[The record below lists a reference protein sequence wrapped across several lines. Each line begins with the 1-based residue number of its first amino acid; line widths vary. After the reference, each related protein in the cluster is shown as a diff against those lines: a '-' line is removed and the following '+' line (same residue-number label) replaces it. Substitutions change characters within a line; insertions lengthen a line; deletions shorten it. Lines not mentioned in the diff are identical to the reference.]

1 MTHLVDL
8 YLILPDEE
16 YPELVRDYP
25 ATFYDTHS
33 EFFGGEEGTGELRL
47 RLFDIM
53 TFLKKQGY
61 QLQKHL
67 VSYLSFAF
75 NAFVNCSADPLSKSI
90 WVCED
95 DLELIDGK
103 KSLRLKF

>member
-1 MTHLVDL
+1 MTKKREIKATQKEADRMQLSSQSCKESSSDEASQIDEYLDKQKRVTHLIDL

-33 EFFGGEEGTGELRL
+33 EFFGGEECASELRL
-47 RLFDIM
+47 RLFDIL

-61 QLQKHL
+61 
-67 VSYLSFAF
+67 
-75 NAFVNCSADPLSKSI
+75 
-90 WVCED
+90 
-95 DLELIDGK
+95 
-103 KSLRLKF
+103 